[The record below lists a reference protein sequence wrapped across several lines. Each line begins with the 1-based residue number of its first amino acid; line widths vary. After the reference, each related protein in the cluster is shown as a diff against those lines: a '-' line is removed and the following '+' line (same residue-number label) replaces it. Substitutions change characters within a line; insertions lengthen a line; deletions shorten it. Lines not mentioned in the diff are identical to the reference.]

1 MNSGISRYSV
11 EKGPHAKHGDAPHR
25 NSSPVNNMQHDSMK
39 DEARHQHMMKEHPAK
54 PPTSRKS
61 SPLDAH
67 ASKGRSGHPTHMQA
81 GNDNTGNPNAASADE
96 YWRVHQQ
103 TSHHKKSP
111 AKMVSPLNDTKVNN
125 APHKHKLEAPPRR
138 RKQYEKSI
146 LKKWQSTLNL
156 TLQLQEEQQV
166 QNC

>member
-1 MNSGISRYSV
+1 MEKDSGLYNLNKGYAPQEKKDLMNDNPIAKDASGGRGGSWMS
-11 EKGPHAKHGDAPHR
+11 KHSQSKVGG
-25 NSSPVNNMQHDSMK
+25 S
-39 DEARHQHMMKEHPAK
+39 PAK
-54 PPTSRKS
+54 MV
-61 SPLDAH
+61 SPLDTT
-67 ASKGRSGHPTHMQA
+67 ASKGRSGHPAHMQA

-146 LKKWQSTLNL
+146 LKKQ
-156 TLQLQEEQQV
+156 
-166 QNC
+166 